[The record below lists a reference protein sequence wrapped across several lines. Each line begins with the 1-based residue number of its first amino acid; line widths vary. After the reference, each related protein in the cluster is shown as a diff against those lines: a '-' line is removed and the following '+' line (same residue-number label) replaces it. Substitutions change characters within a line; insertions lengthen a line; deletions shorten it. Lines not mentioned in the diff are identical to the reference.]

1 MSSDGRSDVLGLDDT
16 RLIEDSVGDEA
27 RCCPGSAPGC
37 ASGPSL
43 AGTDTSIAMTG
54 VRLWA
59 IMVAGPGAAALPG
72 AADWCPSDFRPTAF
86 LGEIK
91 LLILFYFPEKKSRF
105 ENIVVFMLVFK
116 LIINFLEY
124 LAK

>member
-1 MSSDGRSDVLGLDDT
+1 MANMAPLGDSRTELGLVVVSSDGRSDVLGLDDT

-37 ASGPSL
+37 VSGPSL

-86 LGEIK
+86 PAKLK
-91 LLILFYFPEKKSRF
+91 LLL
-105 ENIVVFMLVFK
+105 LV
-116 LIINFLEY
+116 I
-124 LAK
+124 